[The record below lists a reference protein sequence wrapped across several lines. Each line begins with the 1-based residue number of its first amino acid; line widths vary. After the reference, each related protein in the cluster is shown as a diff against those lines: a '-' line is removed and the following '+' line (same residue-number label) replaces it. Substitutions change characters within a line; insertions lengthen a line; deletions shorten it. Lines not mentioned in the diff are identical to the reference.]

1 MTSTASTSAR
11 GATATP
17 GTMFETFEP
26 KTQSARYERARVW
39 GLDCADVLRWRQ
51 WEPGG
56 TYVRSVVLKNVS
68 TKAIKVIQ
76 AAAKL
81 WISSG

>member
-1 MTSTASTSAR
+1 
-11 GATATP
+11 
-17 GTMFETFEP
+17 MFETFEP

-68 TKAIKVIQ
+68 TKAIKVEVQ
-76 AAAKL
+76 AAGDEIL
-81 WISSG
+81 